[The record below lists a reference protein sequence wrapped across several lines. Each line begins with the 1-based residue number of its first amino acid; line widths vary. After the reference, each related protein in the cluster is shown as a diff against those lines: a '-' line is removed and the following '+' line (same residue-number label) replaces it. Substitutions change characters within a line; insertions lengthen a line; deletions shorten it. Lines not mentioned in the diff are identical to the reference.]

1 MCSVPET
8 SGVKTKVI
16 QILLFLYDG
25 NLLNLLLIVFCII
38 LYRVLLFLWSDGDVP
53 KSEVP
58 EKNEGETSSSCLSQ
72 KCKLELPKT
81 EVSKEISNVRAP
93 TAPGVVP
100 SLPLEL
106 DPEFGRYR

>member
-1 MCSVPET
+1 M
-8 SGVKTKVI
+8 
-16 QILLFLYDG
+16 LLFS
-25 NLLNLLLIVFCII
+25 
-38 LYRVLLFLWSDGDVP
+38 WSDGDVP

-58 EKNEGETSSSCLSQ
+58 ERNGGETSSSCLSQ
-72 KCKLELPKT
+72 KCKLELPKA
-81 EVSKEISNVRAP
+81 EVSKEMSHVRAP

>member
-1 MCSVPET
+1 MHFTVTCA
-8 SGVKTKVI
+8 
-16 QILLFLYDG
+16 
-25 NLLNLLLIVFCII
+25 IVFM
-38 LYRVLLFLWSDGDVP
+38 VSWSDGDVP

-81 EVSKEISNVRAP
+81 EVSKEMSNVRAP